1 MNSGLQALDNQKQK
15 DDDLVKLD
23 RLQLINASARF
34 ELLSANQQLLDFHLN
49 RIVNQKKYKTKV
61 SNTNPRAISEAVG
74 NLNAPL
80 YHFANMIF
88 INESD
93 RDDRPHFHSTQENEA
108 TYPQ

>member
-74 NLNAPL
+74 N
-80 YHFANMIF
+80 
-88 INESD
+88 ESD

-108 TYPQ
+108 SFPQQQH

>member
-1 MNSGLQALDNQKQK
+1 MNSGLQAVDNQKQK
-15 DDDLVKLD
+15 DDDMVKLD

-61 SNTNPRAISEAVG
+61 SSNTNPRAISEAVG
-74 NLNAPL
+74 
-80 YHFANMIF
+80 
-88 INESD
+88 NESD

-108 TYPQ
+108 TFPQHH